1 MCNDPIQL
9 LLAGFGGQGILFA
22 GKAAAY
28 AGMAE
33 EKNVTWLPSY
43 GPEMRGGTANCSVCV
58 SKAAISCPIV
68 FEPNLL
74 VVMNQP
80 SFHAFVEKVVPGGVV
95 VMNSSL
101 IKEDCLRPDVTAYA
115 IPATE
120 LVEQNDLPGLAN
132 IIMLGYAAQV
142 TGAFGLGSL
151 QAALGRCVPLSK
163 QQLLEPNLHAV
174 QIGWTYKEP
183 AE

>member
-58 SKAAISCPIV
+58 SKAAPDCVRAKSLGGN
-68 FEPNLL
+68 EPAVLPRVCGKGGSRRGCGDELL
-74 VVMNQP
+74 FNQGGLPSSGCDGLRHPCHRACGAKRPAGTCQHHYAGLRRPGYRRVWLGVSASGAGALRAFVQTAAFKAQP
-80 SFHAFVEKVVPGGVV
+80 SRGPNW
-95 VMNSSL
+95 M
-101 IKEDCLRPDVTAYA
+101 DV
-115 IPATE
+115 
-120 LVEQNDLPGLAN
+120 
-132 IIMLGYAAQV
+132 
-142 TGAFGLGSL
+142 
-151 QAALGRCVPLSK
+151 
-163 QQLLEPNLHAV
+163 
-174 QIGWTYKEP
+174 
-183 AE
+183 